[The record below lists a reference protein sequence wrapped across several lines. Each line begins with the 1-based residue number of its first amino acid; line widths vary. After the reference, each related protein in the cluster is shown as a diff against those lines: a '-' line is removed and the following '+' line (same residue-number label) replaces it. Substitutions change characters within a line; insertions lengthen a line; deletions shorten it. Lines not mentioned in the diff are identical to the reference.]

1 MWKQLRSVYT
11 NNEIVSGNTK
21 QHQLEIILSL
31 SCDIM
36 QHHFDVMCKYPLS
49 QIPGWRP
56 SWLQAVAPDPVNP
69 HPLQPLQGRSE
80 IRFNKI
86 SYQSRLIVA
95 VSQI

>member
-56 SWLQAVAPDPVNP
+56 SWLQAVAPDP
-69 HPLQPLQGRSE
+69 SE
-80 IRFNKI
+80 STSPPTASGPIWDPI
-86 SYQSRLIVA
+86 Q
-95 VSQI
+95 